1 MLNVEQWPIE
11 RLIPYARNPRKND
24 AQVDRMCAA
33 IREFGFRI
41 PIVAKSDGTV
51 VDGHLR
57 LKAAQKL
64 GLKDVPVAL
73 ADELSDVQV
82 KAFRLLA
89 NQSANW
95 AEWDNELLALE
106 LEELKLADF
115 DTDLIGFEAEL
126 FESQENVSVEDKY
139 TAKATTPIYE
149 PTGRSVRVDELY
161 DQTKDNELAK
171 AIHDS
176 TVSPKEKAFLL
187 AAAHRHT
194 VFNYENIAEYYANAS
209 PEMQRLMEQSALVII
224 DIDNAI
230 ENGFVELS
238 SRIDELRDALI
249 REDKNDEA

>member
-126 FESQENVSVEDKY
+126 FEPQEDV
-139 TAKATTPIYE
+139 P
-149 PTGRSVRVDELY
+149 
-161 DQTKDNELAK
+161 
-171 AIHDS
+171 
-176 TVSPKEKAFLL
+176 
-187 AAAHRHT
+187 
-194 VFNYENIAEYYANAS
+194 
-209 PEMQRLMEQSALVII
+209 
-224 DIDNAI
+224 
-230 ENGFVELS
+230 
-238 SRIDELRDALI
+238 
-249 REDKNDEA
+249 

>member
-126 FESQENVSVEDKY
+126 FEPQEDVPVEDKY

-149 PTGRSVRVDELY
+149 PTGRSVCVDELY

-176 TVSPKEKAFLL
+176 TVSPKEKAFSRLL
-187 AAAHRHT
+187 IGIRFST
-194 VFNYENIAEYYANAS
+194 TRTS
-209 PEMQRLMEQSALVII
+209 QSTTQTHPLKCS
-224 DIDNAI
+224 DLWSSQPL
-230 ENGFVELS
+230 LS
-238 SRIDELRDALI
+238 STLI
-249 REDKNDEA
+249 MRLKTGLLSSLPG